1 MEDVRRIYFLR
12 SCGEYQLS
20 QSICFDMQFDKQKQ
34 KKNIFLGSQQFII
47 RNLNLTISTITFFSS
62 IYCIIKENYRL
73 NGSWKFGLADIPLQT
88 IQTYT

>member
-1 MEDVRRIYFLR
+1 MENICYRDRFVLTC
-12 SCGEYQLS
+12 S
-20 QSICFDMQFDKQKQ
+20 SISRN
-34 KKNIFLGSQQFII
+34 KKKILFLGSQQFIS

>member
-1 MEDVRRIYFLR
+1 MENICYRNRFVLTC
-12 SCGEYQLS
+12 S
-20 QSICFDMQFDKQKQ
+20 SISRN
-34 KKNIFLGSQQFII
+34 KKKILFLGSQQFII

-73 NGSWKFGLADIPLQT
+73 HNVNGSWKFGLADIPLQT